1 MQLKEEKERFAASER
16 RALDLQ
22 FELEGVKMVQAAE
35 LTSKDQEIYKLKELL
50 GQSIE
55 RERKLMALNAEAYQL
70 LGLYGI
76 QHL

>member
-1 MQLKEEKERFAASER
+1 
-16 RALDLQ
+16 
-22 FELEGVKMVQAAE
+22 MVQAAE